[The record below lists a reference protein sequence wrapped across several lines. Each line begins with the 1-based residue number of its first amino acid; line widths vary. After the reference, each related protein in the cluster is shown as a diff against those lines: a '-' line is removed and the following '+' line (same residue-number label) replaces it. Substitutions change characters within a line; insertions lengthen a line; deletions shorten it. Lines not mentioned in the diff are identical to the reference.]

1 MSLSLG
7 SLRVSRRYCVVNFG
21 ERIEFVVLEIFPG
34 DRVKVQNIHTLEVFW
49 LEEITRYGKGK
60 DFDLTEIYH

>member
-1 MSLSLG
+1 
-7 SLRVSRRYCVVNFG
+7 VVNFG